1 MDTLT
6 YFSMEESKTQEVR
19 YTPLYIF
26 FLVINI
32 SIVPLFSNE
41 ASISYAL
48 QDLIPTLLL
57 INWVLL
63 VPLFIWFSKYKHI
76 GVWFL
81 GVISLI
87 LLWYSI
93 WVLMESKYVTSSG
106 FWWDRFA
113 QGISALFWI
122 AWIIISI
129 SISVFYQI
137 WANYNSYGRK
147 LLYIYIVGIMIILG
161 WILQVMFH

>member
-63 VPLFIWFSKYKHI
+63 VPLFIWFSKYRHI

-81 GVISLI
+81 RVIILI
-87 LLWYSI
+87 LLWFSC
-93 WVLMESKYVTSSG
+93 WELLWESWNATG
-106 FWWDRFA
+106 WWWDSLARSV
-113 QGISALFWI
+113 SALLWV
-122 AWIIISI
+122 AWIVIST
-129 SISVFYQI
+129 SIFVFYQI